1 MLDTTRLESP
11 ASLRLAHTLLSVL
24 GHSWVHLEPGRP
36 SERLPPALAIPWTQV
51 ASRLGLPPVVVHS
64 TMSLSNWRRIS
75 AEGGLTLDNLTT
87 IFSFDS
93 LRDLEVR
100 MTKLYIVGFVS
111 PPSSGFLHDPA
122 SG

>member
-1 MLDTTRLESP
+1 MTDCISPSDSELPVLDSGRLESV

-36 SERLPPALAIPWTQV
+36 NPRLPRPLAIPWTQV

-75 AEGGLTLDNLTT
+75 AEGGLTLDNVTT
-87 IFSFDS
+87 IYSFDS
-93 LRDLEVR
+93 SRDLEVR
-100 MTKLYIVGFVS
+100 R
-111 PPSSGFLHDPA
+111 PA
-122 SG
+122 